1 MMAMRMEPTVRTGG
15 RQAYSAAVT
24 DLWERVGTALTRLER
39 IAETP
44 TDVLVEEHS
53 DELPGLQ
60 YSLHA
65 GAELAVGIE
74 PPPAAEDLHEELVA
88 ALAEARDATAEVAY
102 AMEIDEVDGV
112 EPLLP
117 EWRGSLF
124 RVRLARL
131 RALERTNALAAE
143 APPAP
148 PEQRKPEHEGASEDE
163 YCCDDRRPRRALV
176 VGLAPL
182 GLLRRS
188 LGCECIR
195 PLERAQ
201 AGEPDAE
208 ERTAPLGQERLDAVG
223 LVDLDGVGD
232 LGRRVT
238 RLGEGGHKLLVQV
251 LRGRRRFDADGELGA
266 RVQRVLEAR
275 KLVRVLF
282 HEHVGRALGDALE
295 AGQCRPDALPEIRD
309 CRRIRLPSAG
319 PNGWFHAPRNY
330 TPFARPGRAEGAGG
344 AAGSGPGG
352 SEPVAALRPSSP

>member
-1 MMAMRMEPTVRTGG
+1 MIARRMEPSVRTGG
-15 RQAYSAAVT
+15 RQTYSAAVT

-102 AMEIDEVDGV
+102 AMEIDEVEGV

-148 PEQRKPEHEGASEDE
+148 PEQRKPEHEGASWT
-163 YCCDDRRPRRALV
+163 AIAATVLILGGAFLFTAGAVLV
-176 VGLAPL
+176 AWPVWAAGLA
-182 GLLRRS
+182 
-188 LGCECIR
+188 
-195 PLERAQ
+195 
-201 AGEPDAE
+201 
-208 ERTAPLGQERLDAVG
+208 
-223 LVDLDGVGD
+223 
-232 LGRRVT
+232 
-238 RLGEGGHKLLVQV
+238 
-251 LRGRRRFDADGELGA
+251 
-266 RVQRVLEAR
+266 
-275 KLVRVLF
+275 LF
-282 HEHVGRALGDALE
+282 
-295 AGQCRPDALPEIRD
+295 
-309 CRRIRLPSAG
+309 
-319 PNGWFHAPRNY
+319 
-330 TPFARPGRAEGAGG
+330 AGG
-344 AAGSGPGG
+344 FI
-352 SEPVAALRPSSP
+352 LYRP